1 MNKTA
6 KRDKKEEQKKMMVR
20 IICIALCAIMV
31 LSTVAAVFLS

>member
-1 MNKTA
+1 MST
-6 KRDKKEEQKKMMVR
+6 KKQQERKKLMVR